1 MLLKDLVISSA
12 AKRYPH
18 KGEWLVD
25 ALVWPG
31 LTERAVL
38 VKAVNEVDASGCK
51 AVGFSS
57 GSPSLEGADLL

>member
-1 MLLKDLVISSA
+1 MLLKNLVISAA

-38 VKAVNEVDASGCK
+38 VKAANEVDASACK

-57 GSPSLEGADLL
+57 GSPSLEGAGLL